1 MIPGAV
7 AKWIV
12 DGQDDSR
19 FEVQTPGPMAPFF
32 LAFLSGSGEGIGFD
46 LTMEQ
51 ANGLRDAL
59 AEAIHE
65 AGRRRAPP
73 RHRR

>member
-1 MIPGAV
+1 MMRRPV

-19 FEVQTPGPMAPFF
+19 FEVQTPGPIAPLF
-32 LAFLSGSGEGIGFD
+32 LAFVSGSGDGIGFD
-46 LTMEQ
+46 LTIEQ
-51 ANGLRDAL
+51 ASGLRDAL

-65 AGRRRAPP
+65 AGRVRAPA
-73 RHRR
+73 RQRR